1 MRNEST
7 RQAWAVRLQEQAN
20 SGLGIR
26 PWCVREG
33 LAEASFHYWRKRL
46 ASPSTATATAT
57 RLIALPMVAGHQEP
71 MLELRTPHGYV
82 IRLSHHEQVR
92 WLGGVLEALR

>member
-7 RQAWAVRLQEQAN
+7 RQAWMVRLQEQAN

-33 LAEASFHYWRKRL
+33 LTEASFHYWRKRL
-46 ASPSTATATAT
+46 VLPFTATK
-57 RLIALPMVAGHQEP
+57 LIALPMMAGHPEP
-71 MLELRTPHGYV
+71 MLELCTPHGYI

>member
-7 RQAWAVRLQEQAN
+7 RQTWMVRLQEQAT

-33 LAEASFHYWRKRL
+33 LTEASFHYWRNRL
-46 ASPSTATATAT
+46 ASPSTAT
-57 RLIALPMVAGHQEP
+57 RLIALPMVAGRQES
-71 MLELRTPHGYV
+71 MLELRTPRGYV
-82 IRLSHHEQVR
+82 IRISHHEQVR

>member
-7 RQAWAVRLQEQAN
+7 RQAWIIRLHEQAN

-33 LAEASFHYWRKRL
+33 LTEASFHYWRKRL
-46 ASPSTATATAT
+46 ASPSTATAT
-57 RLIALPMVAGHQEP
+57 RLIALPMVAGHHEP

>member
-7 RQAWAVRLQEQAN
+7 RQAWIIRLQEQAN

-33 LAEASFHYWRKRL
+33 LSEPSFHYWRKRL
-46 ASPSTATATAT
+46 ASPSAAT
-57 RLIALPMVAGHQEP
+57 RLIALPMVASHQEP
-71 MLELRTPHGYV
+71 AMELRTPHGYV

>member
-7 RQAWAVRLQEQAN
+7 RQAWMVRLQEQAN

-33 LAEASFHYWRKRL
+33 VTEASFHYWRKRL
-46 ASPSTATATAT
+46 ALPSATTK
-57 RLIALPMVAGHQEP
+57 LIALPMVAGHPEP
-71 MLELRTPHGYV
+71 MLELRTPHGYI

-92 WLGGVLEALR
+92 WLGGILEALR

>member
-1 MRNEST
+1 MRNET
-7 RQAWAVRLQEQAN
+7 TKQAWIIRLQEQAN

-33 LAEASFHYWRKRL
+33 LTESSFHYWRKRL
-46 ASPSTATATAT
+46 AEPSASAQ
-57 RLIALPMVAGHQEP
+57 LIALSMIDSQPGSR
-71 MLELRTPHGYV
+71 LEIRTPHGYV
-82 IRLSHHEQVR
+82 IGLSSQDQVR

>member
-7 RQAWAVRLQEQAN
+7 RQAWIVRLQEQRD

-33 LAEASFHYWRKRL
+33 ITESSFHYWRKRL
-46 ASPSTATATAT
+46 APAAAT
-57 RLIALPMVAGHQEP
+57 RLIALPMVAGHPES

-82 IRLSHHEQVR
+82 IRLSSQDQVH
-92 WLGGVLEALR
+92 WLGGVLEVLR